1 MSNPDKNPFEH
12 TSDPDLDPPSNM
24 DTAGQTVDGADLT
37 RQAETAKKK
46 NAAKTKVVLLVV
58 GVFAAFAVFQIGS
71 SFWNVA
77 PAKPV
82 SAMKPANTTV
92 PAVAAP
98 ATPAPA
104 LTIPDPT
111 PAASQASAAPALTLP
126 ATPFPATTS
135 GAQGDGV
142 SVSINGGAQPQSTAS
157 TPPAPLTLEPPK
169 VNTPTPNAASLAP
182 PPAVTAKPVT
192 PTTDTTQFAKQE
204 DLSNLT
210 KRVDVLETE
219 VSGLKQLEGRIKKV
233 EERGVSGGGKTRVIY
248 RTAHKATIKGEV
260 KDALVKVEKESKDH
274 RPGFWLDD
282 DAVSKK
288 VSSAVTTSVKTAS
301 STLNM
306 DGGASSDVVPEGNRR
321 APAAPYQ
328 LVAIMQDRAWVKQAD
343 GSMQT
348 VQEGEVLPNGAK
360 VLKID
365 PKKDEV
371 RTSAGILR

>member
-58 GVFAAFAVFQIGS
+58 GVFAAFALFQIGS
-71 SFWNVA
+71 TFFNSSPA
-77 PAKPV
+77 PAP
-82 SAMKPANTTV
+82 SAMKPVAPAAAPAISIPDPV
-92 PAVAAP
+92 PVVAQAPAP
-98 ATPAPA
+98 ATPA
-104 LTIPDPT
+104 L
-111 PAASQASAAPALTLP
+111 SLP
-126 ATPFPATTS
+126 ATPASTS
-135 GAQGDGV
+135 GNGDGV
-142 SVSINGGAQPQSTAS
+142 SVSINGATPATNASAAPTLALDAPKSAASQPTASAALTLPAQP
-157 TPPAPLTLEPPK
+157 
-169 VNTPTPNAASLAP
+169 VPT
-182 PPAVTAKPVT
+182 VAKPSA
-192 PTTDTTQFAKQE
+192 PADTSQFAKQE

-210 KRVDVLETE
+210 RRVEVLETE
-219 VSGLKQLEGRIKKV
+219 VSGLKQLEGRIKNV
-233 EERGVSGGGKTRVIY
+233 EERGSSAVKSVVKRAYKPVVRGV
-248 RTAHKATIKGEV
+248 V
-260 KDALVKVEKESKDH
+260 KDAPAKATPDIKDS
-274 RPGFWLDD
+274 RPGFWLDEGERK
-282 DAVSKK
+282 ASTVQLSSSMKSAATPAAAFVSGN
-288 VSSAVTTSVKTAS
+288 TAS
-301 STLNM
+301 SDT
-306 DGGASSDVVPEGNRR
+306 VPEGNRR

-371 RTSAGILR
+371 RTSLGILR